1 MGRKINL
8 NKGILYVVSAPSGCG
23 KGTILE
29 TVLKN
34 NPNIFYSVS
43 ATTRG
48 SREGE
53 KDGVNY
59 YFHTKEEFE
68 KLIASDGMLEYACF
82 CENYYGTPRKQVEEK
97 LAEGK
102 DVILE
107 IETNGAMQI
116 RENCP
121 EAVLIFILPPSIQEL
136 RRRLKKR
143 GTESDD
149 VIEKRV
155 DKAAGEINK
164 AKNYD
169 YIFVNGELQDAID
182 DFEAI
187 IRATKLTKNNNL
199 NKINEVLENA

>member
-1 MGRKINL
+1 MDL
-8 NKGILYVVSAPSGCG
+8 NKGILYVISAPAGCG

-29 TVLKN
+29 AVLKN
-34 NPNIFYSVS
+34 NPNIFYSISV
-43 ATTRG
+43 TTRNP
-48 SREGE
+48 REGE
-53 KDGVNY
+53 KHGVNY
-59 YFHTKEEFE
+59 YFHTKQEFE
-68 KLIASDGMLEYACF
+68 KLIENKEMLEYASF

-116 RENCP
+116 RKNFP
-121 EAVLIFILPPSIQEL
+121 DAVLIFILPPSIKEL

-143 GTESDD
+143 GTESDE

-155 DKAAGEINK
+155 SKAGGEIK
-164 AKNYD
+164 QAINYD
-169 YIFVNGELQDAID
+169 YILVNGDLQDAID
-182 DFEAI
+182 DLESI
-187 IRATKLTKNNNL
+187 IRATKLIKSRNI